1 MIARL
6 SSEVFY
12 ISTRKLLGAFYV
24 DQKKKGLLPNT
35 LPPEHEQ
42 WGANSHGWVAFP
54 VAFTSFRRILT
65 NHQGSTFMQSKVVE
79 IDSLTGFTLDV
90 DTNSSE
96 NYDAQWIAIG
106 R

>member
-1 MIARL
+1 MQMQVEQKL
-6 SSEVFY
+6 NFY
-12 ISTRKLLGAFYV
+12 IFRLDGR
-24 DQKKKGLLPNT
+24 
-35 LPPEHEQ
+35 Q
-42 WGANSHGWVAFP
+42 WGANPHGWAAFP

-65 NHQGSTFMQSKVVE
+65 NHQGTTFMQSKVVE
-79 IDSLTGFTLDV
+79 VDSLTGFTLDV

>member
-1 MIARL
+1 
-6 SSEVFY
+6 
-12 ISTRKLLGAFYV
+12 
-24 DQKKKGLLPNT
+24 
-35 LPPEHEQ
+35 
-42 WGANSHGWVAFP
+42 
-54 VAFTSFRRILT
+54 
-65 NHQGSTFMQSKVVE
+65 MQSKVVE